1 MIVFPAID
9 ILDGR
14 AVRLRQGR
22 LDAVTVYNED
32 PVDQARRWIEG
43 GAEWIH
49 VVDLDGAVTGQPKNI
64 ALVHEIASLGVPVQT
79 GGGVRDMETI
89 ERMFDAGVERVV
101 LGTALVTRPELVAL
115 ACERFPGIVA
125 GVDARDGRVA
135 IEGWRQG
142 TEVGVIELV
151 HDLELLG
158 VSRVVY
164 TDITKDGMQTGVS
177 HDAYRALVSQTTCAV
192 IASGGVS
199 TLDDL
204 RDLAGIGG
212 RLEGVIVGRALYEEA
227 FSLPEAVQT
236 ARSGGR

>member
-22 LDAVTVYNED
+22 LDAVTVYNKD

-49 VVDLDGAVTGQPKNI
+49 VVDLDGAVTGEPKNI

-101 LGTALVTRPELVAL
+101 LGTALITRPELVAR

-164 TDITKDGMQTGVS
+164 TDITKDGMQTGIS
-177 HDAYRALVSQTTCAV
+177 HGAYHALISQTTSAV

-204 RDLAGIGG
+204 RDLSGIGD

-227 FSLPEAVQT
+227 FTLPEAIRV